1 MYASAGGNPYWA
13 FVAQTFT
20 LLKVLGLL
28 FSTFLTT
35 LPFSLI
41 SLKCCRNKHQLICF
55 EQRLY
60 NMLQYLVIV
69 LILQYFKSIPCFLI
83 DIDISPVI
91 SIVANMSCNLD
102 KPSFICEY
110 HRDSASN
117 GTTIICS
124 CCKAEKF
131 CPLPALQV
139 CSIKRVDVQFKVHAV
154 GWTQGGHRL
163 QKIVLEHR
171 RSN

>member
-1 MYASAGGNPYWA
+1 MM
-13 FVAQTFT
+13 
-20 LLKVLGLL
+20 
-28 FSTFLTT
+28 
-35 LPFSLI
+35 I
-41 SLKCCRNKHQLICF
+41 
-55 EQRLY
+55 
-60 NMLQYLVIV
+60 QYLVIV

-110 HRDSASN
+110 HRDSAPN
-117 GTTIICS
+117 GATVICS

-139 CSIKRVDVQFKVHAV
+139 CSIKRVDVQFKVHSV